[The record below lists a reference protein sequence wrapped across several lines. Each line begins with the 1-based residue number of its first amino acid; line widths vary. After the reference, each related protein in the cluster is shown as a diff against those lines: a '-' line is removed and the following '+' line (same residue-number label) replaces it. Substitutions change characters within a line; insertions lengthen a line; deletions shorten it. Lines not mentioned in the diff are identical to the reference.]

1 MKMFSVTQVLG
12 PYQNFDS
19 IPSHILERATERGIE
34 VHRACAN
41 YASGI
46 WVKKL
51 AIDVIPYV
59 HSFIRWFNDYVA
71 VVYMIEERLK
81 DESLGFHGR
90 LDFFL
95 QLVDDRRMVVD
106 IKTPVIEGLS
116 WKCQLSAYKHLVE
129 KNRNE
134 NGIGCMSLRL
144 DPKGGDA
151 KAVEYVSAPDHFQIF
166 LSALNCYR
174 YFNG

>member
-1 MKMFSVTQVLG
+1 
-12 PYQNFDS
+12 
-19 IPSHILERATERGIE
+19 
-34 VHRACAN
+34 
-41 YASGI
+41 
-46 WVKKL
+46 
-51 AIDVIPYV
+51 VIPYV
-59 HSFIRWFNDYVA
+59 QSFTRWFNQYVA

-116 WKCQLSAYKHLVE
+116 WKCQLSV
-129 KNRNE
+129 
-134 NGIGCMSLRL
+134 RL